1 MATTTRVCV
10 ETFIA
15 NEDFRGGTYKLVK
28 IVRSG
33 TAGRVAQTAA
43 AEDQAI
49 GVLWE
54 HIPTRDSSTVGR
66 AVGVARLSSGKL
78 KMIAAGAIQAGQW
91 LIPDASGRVS
101 GTGTRPTLVGQAVGV
116 ALEDATA
123 AGQIIQV
130 AAQLA

>member
-66 AVGVARLSSGKL
+66 AVGVARLQGKL

-116 ALEDATA
+116 ALEDASA
-123 AGQIIQV
+123 AGDIIQV
-130 AAQLA
+130 AAQLH

>member
-66 AVGVARLSSGKL
+66 AVGVARLSGKL

-116 ALEDATA
+116 ALEDASA

>member
-66 AVGVARLSSGKL
+66 AVGVARLEGKL

-116 ALEDATA
+116 ALEDASA
-123 AGQIIQV
+123 AGDIIQV